1 MALLQDAAEAL
12 AEPRGV
18 LDMPNGDGYPTS
30 SSTPVQAAVAEEA
43 AALSVGGAA
52 PAAERLQKRVALP
65 QHAMLATQLQVCPRA
80 SSSGPKNPKKAEAR
94 A

>member
-43 AALSVGGAA
+43 AA